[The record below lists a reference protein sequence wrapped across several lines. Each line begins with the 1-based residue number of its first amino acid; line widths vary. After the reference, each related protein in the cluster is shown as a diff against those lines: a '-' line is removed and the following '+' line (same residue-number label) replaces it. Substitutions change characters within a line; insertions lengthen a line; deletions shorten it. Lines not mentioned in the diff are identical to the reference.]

1 MTGGSK
7 TLEDQ
12 RRGSGKRAKN
22 FLGRKSEDTISDWI
36 KGITKNLESDVNPD

>member
-12 RRGSGKRAKN
+12 SRGSGKRAQN

-36 KGITKNLESDVNPD
+36 KSITKNLESDVNPD